1 MKNKSVVDTFKVKM
15 QAPWVWLV
23 IVLTIGLTVLF
34 YESQKPQ
41 MVLYNQNIKSLS
53 EYQTQEIS
61 LMRSMEKIRMGRSE
75 VSAQALSQIM
85 VLREMSSS
93 FSKKMQELYAMN
105 VDVPPIEKVSSFERE
120 VSKKISFVKLYLSM
134 RHKWFVAR
142 DEFVLN
148 NLDMPVKTA
157 AAVEVILDSASA
169 GFPVI
174 RPQGLDLPDSISM
187 KLDSLLNLNIEQS
200 MTWERFDNDV
210 TILCSEDLIQFF
222 QRMNIDEIALKSK
235 IPLVFYFLSIVL
247 LLSTFFFMF
256 RSRV

>member
-1 MKNKSVVDTFKVKM
+1 MKNKSIVDTFKVKM

-53 EYQTQEIS
+53 EYQSQEIS

-75 VSAQALSQIM
+75 DSAQALSQIM
-85 VLREMSSS
+85 VLREMTAS
-93 FSKKMQELYAMN
+93 FSKKMQELYVME
-105 VDVPPIEKVSSFERE
+105 VDAPPADRVASFERE
-120 VSKKISFVKLYLSM
+120 VSKKISFVKLYLSN
-134 RHKWFVAR
+134 RHKWFIAR

-148 NLDMPVKTA
+148 NLDMPAKTV
-157 AAVEVILDSASA
+157 VEIGILLDSASV
-169 GFPVI
+169 GFPVV
-174 RPQGLDLPDSISM
+174 RPESLMIPDSVAL
-187 KLDSLLNLNIEQS
+187 KLDSLLNLNAEQAI
-200 MTWERFDNDV
+200 TWNRFDNDV
-210 TILCSEDLIQFF
+210 TILYSEDLIQFF